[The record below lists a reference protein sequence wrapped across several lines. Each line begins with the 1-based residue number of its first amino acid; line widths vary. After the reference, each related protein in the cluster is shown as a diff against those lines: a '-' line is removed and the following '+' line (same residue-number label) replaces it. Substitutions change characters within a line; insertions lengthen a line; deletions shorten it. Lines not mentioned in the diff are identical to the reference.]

1 MNIDCLV
8 LFALCFEG
16 MTIAKRI
23 SFPRKHSA
31 LQKFFF
37 FLPLYAFEWPR
48 NNFSVLYQYKIKQP
62 SGENWLSSKFSK
74 QTLWGMYDM
83 VTISFMEILRVIGLN
98 IKGFLKQEKDCK
110 EFFWERGHF
119 CICLKMK
126 STAMVLK

>member
-23 SFPRKHSA
+23 SFPWKHSA

-37 FLPLYAFEWPR
+37 FLPLYAFKWPR
-48 NNFSVLYQYKIKQP
+48 NNFSVHYQHKIKQP
-62 SGENWLSSKFSK
+62 SGGNWPSSKFSK

-83 VTISFMEILRVIGLN
+83 VTIAFMEILRVIGLN
-98 IKGFLKQEKDCK
+98 IKGFLKQEKNCK

-126 STAMVLK
+126 SKAMVLK